1 MEQQET
7 TIFSYSDII
16 FSFFLNNDTVCSH
29 KAVSHL
35 LIYVYS
41 GQMSIQENGQE
52 ITAGAGE
59 CVFVKRD
66 HTVTINKGPAKGEQ
80 YRGITLKF
88 NRNFLRDY
96 YRSLDRKDIPKGAK
110 PLAVSVLKLPESA
123 DIQSLF
129 YPTLFD
135 FTEPW
140 KIDILDFL
148 NKNYMHDLSMEEIA
162 LYTGRSLATF
172 KRDFRK
178 ISSLS
183 PQKWI
188 MQKRLDVAYEKIRS
202 GGEKIS
208 DVCFSVGFK
217 NRSHFT
223 TAFKK
228 QFGFTPAR

>member
-59 CVFVKRD
+59 CVLVKRD

-123 DIQSLF
+123 DIQSLFFSMVPYFNSENKPNDELMQLKLREGLISLLAMNKDF

-188 MQKRLDVAYEKIRS
+188 MQKRLDVAY
-202 GGEKIS
+202 
-208 DVCFSVGFK
+208 
-217 NRSHFT
+217 
-223 TAFKK
+223 
-228 QFGFTPAR
+228 

>member
-1 MEQQET
+1 MVPYFNSE
-7 TIFSYSDII
+7 
-16 FSFFLNNDTVCSH
+16 NKPNDE
-29 KAVSHL
+29 L
-35 LIYVYS
+35 M
-41 GQMSIQENGQE
+41 Q
-52 ITAGAGE
+52 
-59 CVFVKRD
+59 
-66 HTVTINKGPAKGEQ
+66 
-80 YRGITLKF
+80 
-88 NRNFLRDY
+88 
-96 YRSLDRKDIPKGAK
+96 
-110 PLAVSVLKLPESA
+110 LKLREGL
-123 DIQSLF
+123 ISLLAMNKDF

-202 GGEKIS
+202 GERKYRTC
-208 DVCFSVGFK
+208 VLVSVLKTGPILLRLSK
-217 NRSHFT
+217 NNLGLHLPGRYVSLDFAWT
-223 TAFKK
+223 TYEFNK
-228 QFGFTPAR
+228 